1 MLESIILTVR
11 NRVVSAL
18 ASFMVIVFVSN
29 RLFAEGAGISG
40 LLLSSINLILLI
52 NGFFGGSSLVFVLPK
67 NKSRDFLI
75 KTIMINY
82 LWIVISS
89 TIVSFIFKT
98 ADLFPKSLFL
108 HVWILS
114 IIASISFSNAYIL
127 LAFEK
132 IKKYNNILLYQVLL
146 NFILFGLFCLV
157 LTKINIK
164 HLFIS
169 IYFAYSI
176 ALIYSLVNIYRL
188 IEKEIRT
195 FLKVSLI
202 KVIKT
207 NLGYGISSQTASL
220 VQFLNYRMGLFLLNK
235 YESVHDVGI
244 FHVGL
249 RISEAIWMFSSSIA
263 LVQYSSVANNADLQ
277 KSAQITVNLSKI
289 SFLITTTI
297 TVILILVPQSWLSF
311 IFGKD
316 FTNVHKVIFVL
327 ATGIVSL
334 GYSTIF
340 SHYFSGTGKYYLNT
354 IASLGGLV
362 VTILGNII
370 LIPRYGIIGA
380 GITSSMSLFVMAIIV
395 IRIFMAR
402 TKITANKLII
412 NSTDLK
418 KLYNYIKR

>member
-11 NRVVSAL
+11 NRIVSAV

-52 NGFFGGSSLVFVLPK
+52 NGFLGGSSLVFVLPK

-98 ADLFPKSLFL
+98 ANLFPKNLFL

-127 LAFEK
+127 LAFEN

-146 NFILFGLFCLV
+146 NFVLFGIFCV
-157 LTKINIK
+157 LIKNINMK
-164 HLFIS
+164 HFFIS
-169 IYFAYSI
+169 IYFAYST
-176 ALIYSLVNIYRL
+176 ALFYSLVNIYRFV
-188 IEKEIRT
+188 EKEILT
-195 FLKVSLI
+195 FQKVSLFR
-202 KVIKT
+202 VIKT

-249 RISEAIWMFSSSIA
+249 RLSEAIWMFSSSIA
-263 LVQYSSVANNADLQ
+263 LVQYSSVANNADPL
-277 KSAQITVNLSKI
+277 KSVQITVNLSKI
-289 SFLITTTI
+289 SLLITMTL
-297 TVILILVPQSWLSF
+297 TVILILVPQSWLSLV
-311 IFGKD
+311 FGKD

-340 SHYFSGTGKYYLNT
+340 SHFFSGTGKYYLNT

-370 LIPRYGIIGA
+370 LIPRYGIMGA
-380 GITSSMSLFVMAIIV
+380 GMASSMSLFVMAIIV
-395 IRIFMAR
+395 IRLFISR
-402 TKITANKLII
+402 TKIKVNTLFI
-412 NSTDLK
+412 NSKDID
-418 KLYNYIKR
+418 KLYKYIKR